1 LVSFGVGNSIPCS
14 TLYPLGVLGISR
26 GSASAK
32 FTVAP
37 ITQTNLFKVLIYTNV
52 KIVM

>member
-1 LVSFGVGNSIPCS
+1 LVSFSVGNSIPCS
-14 TLYPLGVLGISR
+14 TFYPLGILGISR
-26 GSASAK
+26 GSASPK

-37 ITQTNLFKVLIYTNV
+37 ITQTNLFKVFKYADL